1 MCGLPGKILGLGF
14 GSIAAILAIA
24 IIARKTN
31 LGVGFAKGLGQAGS
45 YLGTGIAGAIK
56 GIGTGFVGSFLPGG
70 QTQAEKNIVSNV
82 AGFTDLF
89 KGVNPFTD
97 PQVQV
102 AYADPF
108 TGPQANQL
116 GGSLGGSNAA
126 TPNDII
132 ITPANRETADSY
144 ATQQV
149 QYYNPALTTIAGSI
163 RYQAALAQTEAVQNA
178 KAAAA
183 FNTVQKNLGGT
194 FQGPSMST
202 QNPPSTA
209 KYSLPS
215 SINKSSLTGGF
226 TTSAA
231 FKTAPSK
238 VTTSNTAATK
248 AATKPS
254 SAIKSSPSTKTTGK
268 FGSSKKK

>member
-1 MCGLPGKILGLGF
+1 MCGLPSKILGLGF

-31 LGVGFAKGLGQAGS
+31 LGVGFSKGLGQAGS

-97 PQVQV
+97 PQVQA

-116 GGSLGGSNAA
+116 GGSLGGSVAS

-132 ITPANRETADSY
+132 ITPANRETADSF

-149 QYYNPALTTIAGSI
+149 YDYYYPALTTIAGSV
-163 RYQAALAQTEAVQNA
+163 RYQAALAQTEAAQNA

-183 FNTVQKNLGGT
+183 FNSIQKNLGGT
-194 FQGPSMST
+194 FQGPTMSA

-209 KYSLPS
+209 RYSLPS

-231 FKTAPSK
+231 FKTASSK
-238 VTTSNTAATK
+238 VTTSKTAATK

-254 SAIKSSPSTKTTGK
+254 SAVKKGGK
-268 FGSSKKK
+268 RK